1 MIEINLTI
9 VIQVLQFLVLVFVL
23 NRLLFRPIS
32 EVIAEREGKISAW
45 EEKTRNAEETARLK
59 LESYQRQRAE
69 ERARALEGQ
78 EKLIKALKEK
88 EEANLRAVS
97 DEAAQLVASVQ
108 QEIEEETER
117 LRLELRRQAVEL
129 SQTLTEKV
137 LGRKVS

>member
-59 LESYQRQRAE
+59 LESYQSQREE